1 MTITLALSERVARR
15 IAALADREVAAIG
28 QKLVRNGAA
37 GVAGVMAE
45 LREVMELVTQL
56 ESAGVRVRGDSVPA
70 AAAPQLAHS
79 PAPAAVAPEPD
90 VPLADADDAPP
101 PAVLAARKASNG
113 SRARFV
119 ADREAYSGP

>member
-15 IAALADREVAAIG
+15 LATLADREVAGIG
-28 QKLVRNGAA
+28 QKLVRQGAA

-70 AAAPQLAHS
+70 AAAPQPVHS
-79 PAPAAVAPEPD
+79 PAPAAVVAEPD
-90 VPLADADDAPP
+90 TPLDQADDAPP
-101 PAVLAARKASNG
+101 PAVLAARAKPQFRRMALAG
-113 SRARFV
+113 G
-119 ADREAYSGP
+119 DAYSGP